1 MPARLAPR
9 SLRSRLILGATLWL
23 VLALALGGWV
33 LGNAFRNAVENSFHE
48 RLRAHLRALA
58 AVVEIGPTGTVDIG
72 RPVGEPRFDQ
82 PYSGWYWQV
91 SDGAT
96 VRARSRSLWDF
107 ALPVSSPAVDG
118 KVVFRRD
125 IGPRDEA
132 LETVERDLILPDSDR
147 HLHLAVSASR
157 RDIENEISDF
167 KLLLTLSLGG
177 LGLGLI
183 AAVAV
188 QVGYGL
194 RPLGQLA
201 QALDRLRQQGGRLHG
216 DYPHEI
222 APLVAAM
229 NEVLDHDERMI
240 ARARTHVGNLAH
252 GLKTPLAVIESE
264 LGSSRPDRAV
274 LSAQITRANR
284 LIDVHLSR
292 ARAEA
297 TPSGSL
303 AARAP
308 VAEVAGEIKA
318 ALMRIHAE
326 RALTIEVDCP
336 ADVQAPLARDDL
348 AEILGNLMDNAC
360 KWAKSRVRVT
370 AATAAATLTIEDDG
384 RGLSPEETE
393 IATQRGARL
402 DESAPGSGL
411 GLAIVA
417 DLAAL
422 SGLDLTFARSDWGGL
437 KVTLDWRNR
446 LVPPVASA

>member
-1 MPARLAPR
+1 MKASR

-33 LGNAFRNAVENSFHE
+33 LGNAFRNAVEASFHE
-48 RLRAHLRALA
+48 RLRAHLRALV
-58 AVVEIGPTGTVDIG
+58 AVVEIGPNDTVGIG

-91 SDGAT
+91 SDGET

-107 ALPVSSPAVDG
+107 ALPVSSPAAEG
-118 KVVFRRD
+118 VVLFRRD
-125 IGPRDEA
+125 IGPRGEA
-132 LETVERDLILPDSDR
+132 LETAERDLIFPDSDR
-147 HLHLAVSASR
+147 LLHLAVSASR
-157 RDIENEISDF
+157 SELDGEVRAFN
-167 KLLLTLSLGG
+167 LLLTLALGG

-183 AAVAV
+183 VAVAL

-201 QALDRLRQQGGRLHG
+201 QALDTLRQRGGRLDG
-216 DYPHEI
+216 NYPREV

-252 GLKTPLAVIESE
+252 GLKTPLAVIEAE
-264 LGSSRPDRAV
+264 LGATQPDRAV
-274 LSAQITRANR
+274 LSGQIARVNR

-297 TPSGSL
+297 APSGSL
-303 AARAP
+303 AARVA
-308 VAEVAGEIKA
+308 VAEVAAEIKA
-318 ALMRIHAE
+318 ALVRIHAGRDLSIE
-326 RALTIEVDCP
+326 LDCAATAL
-336 ADVQAPLARDDL
+336 APIARDDL

-360 KWAKSRVRVT
+360 KWAKQRVRVVADT
-370 AATAAATLTIEDDG
+370 TSLCVEDDG
-384 RGLSPEETE
+384 RGLSPEESE
-393 IATQRGARL
+393 LATQRGARL

-417 DLAAL
+417 DLAGL
-422 SGLDLTFARSDWGGL
+422 SGLDMKFGRSDWGGL
-437 KVTLDWRNR
+437 KVSLSWATRIHA
-446 LVPPVASA
+446 PKA

>member
-1 MPARLAPR
+1 MIGPR
-9 SLRSRLILGATLWL
+9 SLRSRLILGAALWL
-23 VLALALGGWV
+23 VLAIALGGWV
-33 LGNAFRNAVENSFHE
+33 LGNAFSNAVEASFRE
-48 RLRAHLRALA
+48 RLRAHLRALV
-58 AVVEIGPTGTVDIG
+58 AVVEISPAGSVGIG

-91 SDGAT
+91 SDGET

-107 ALPVSSPAVDG
+107 ALPVSRSAG
-118 KVVFRRD
+118 EGTILFRRD
-125 IGPRDEA
+125 VGPRDEA
-132 LETVERDLILPDSDR
+132 LETAERDLIFPDSDR
-147 HLHLAVSASR
+147 LLHLSVSASR
-157 RDIENEISDF
+157 LEIDTEVRDFN
-167 KLLLTLSLGG
+167 LLLTLALGG

-183 AAVAV
+183 TAVAF

-201 QALDRLRQQGGRLHG
+201 QALDRLRQQGGRLGGH
-216 DYPHEI
+216 YPREV

-252 GLKTPLAVIESE
+252 GLKTPLAVIEAE
-264 LGSSRPDRAV
+264 LGGGRPDRAV
-274 LSAQITRANR
+274 MSGQIARANR

-303 AARAP
+303 AARAC
-308 VAEVAGEIKA
+308 VAEVAAELKA
-318 ALMRIHAE
+318 ALVRIHAG
-326 RALTIEVDCP
+326 RDLSIVLDC
-336 ADVQAPLARDDL
+336 APESLAPIARDDL

-360 KWAKSRVRVT
+360 KWAKSRVRVAST
-370 AATAAATLTIEDDG
+370 ATTLTVEDDG

-393 IATQRGARL
+393 VATQRGARL

-422 SGLDLTFARSDWGGL
+422 SGVDLTFGRSEWGGL
-437 KVTLDWRNR
+437 KVSLQWDDRAR
-446 LVPPVASA
+446 PAAASG

>member
-1 MPARLAPR
+1 MPDKIAPR
-9 SLRSRLILGATLWL
+9 SLRSRLILGAALWL
-23 VLALALGGWV
+23 VLAMALGGWV

-58 AVVEIGPTGTVDIG
+58 AVVEIGPTGTVGIG

-91 SDGAT
+91 SDGET
-96 VRARSRSLWDF
+96 VQARSRSLWDF
-107 ALPVSSPAVDG
+107 ALPVSSPAADG
-118 KVVFRRD
+118 AVLFRRD
-125 IGPRDEA
+125 VGPRNEA
-132 LETVERDLILPDSDR
+132 LETAERDLRLPDSER
-147 HLHLAVSASR
+147 PLHLAVSASR
-157 RDIENEISDF
+157 RDIETEVRDF
-167 KLLLTLSLGG
+167 NLLLTLALGG

-201 QALDRLRQQGGRLHG
+201 LALDRLRQQGGRLRG
-216 DYPHEI
+216 DYPREV

-252 GLKTPLAVIESE
+252 GLKTPLAVIEAE

-274 LSAQITRANR
+274 LSGQIARANR

-297 TPSGSL
+297 APSGSL
-303 AARAP
+303 AAR
-308 VAEVAGEIKA
+308 VSIAEVAGEIKA

-326 RALTIEVDCP
+326 RALAIEVDCA
-336 ADVQAPLARDDL
+336 ADAQAPLARDDL

-360 KWAKSRVRVT
+360 KWAKTRVRV
-370 AATAAATLTIEDDG
+370 AATATALIVEDDG

-393 IATQRGARL
+393 VATQRGSRL

-422 SGLDLTFARSDWGGL
+422 SGLELTFGRSDWGGL

-446 LVPPVASA
+446 LAPSAASA